1 MPLASACFPHKHT
14 SSRRS
19 ASSESSTARALSI
32 KRTSERLSDRPAALS
47 KHQALPRRPRLEAA
61 RAVHRTH
68 QNKTRGSPSDAM
80 APPGRGDWRTGG
92 FDLAAT
98 QPASPDEKTSGK
110 DAPKAASK
118 LREPRLHMRGLLA
131 KRGSALLD
139 PQRRKPTSDARL
151 VFRSAEDVQQEEGK
165 PAPFDTRSLTHAM
178 TRDPASN
185 TWRTVGGGAKDPGV
199 REQAGSLLRAF
210 EVAMDAVEKA
220 SINEAAAPDEPDGQ
234 KLAANILGEM
244 IAAKHDVA
252 QAFSKRTSLE
262 ASLDQE
268 GKLNWTKEQKD
279 ISRLW
284 CEAKWTDVLS
294 QKLADLLQEQTREH
308 GALLHKLRLKRAA
321 MLDKALRLHSD
332 ALWRH
337 DRACALMEKKGDAL
351 VEASRKHD
359 ALVGE
364 KNVEIA
370 ALKERIADLERN
382 RDADRALFELSLIH
396 ISEPTRPY

>member
-1 MPLASACFPHKHT
+1 
-14 SSRRS
+14 
-19 ASSESSTARALSI
+19 
-32 KRTSERLSDRPAALS
+32 
-47 KHQALPRRPRLEAA
+47 
-61 RAVHRTH
+61 
-68 QNKTRGSPSDAM
+68 M
-80 APPGRGDWRTGG
+80 APPARGDWRTGG
-92 FDLAAT
+92 FDLSAT
-98 QPASPDEKTSGK
+98 QPASPDEKIGSK

-151 VFRSAEDVQQEEGK
+151 VFRSAEEAVNEEEGK

-220 SINEAAAPDEPDGQ
+220 SLNEASQVDEPDGR

-262 ASLDQE
+262 AS
-268 GKLNWTKEQKD
+268 
-279 ISRLW
+279 
-284 CEAKWTDVLS
+284 
-294 QKLADLLQEQTREH
+294 
-308 GALLHKLRLKRAA
+308 
-321 MLDKALRLHSD
+321 
-332 ALWRH
+332 
-337 DRACALMEKKGDAL
+337 
-351 VEASRKHD
+351 
-359 ALVGE
+359 
-364 KNVEIA
+364 
-370 ALKERIADLERN
+370 
-382 RDADRALFELSLIH
+382 
-396 ISEPTRPY
+396 